1 MSASKENEPKRRE
14 EIGFIPY
21 QIETPAHLAG
31 FPRNILFA
39 REQAP
44 DGGYLG
50 QVCYYPD
57 SDSLVEDDET
67 KRMAYY
73 RPESSP
79 YWMMVIYEKKTGGWQ
94 TFKYRDEQTVQSAS
108 GRTFKWA
115 LFHTTICGPAEGE
128 V

>member
-1 MSASKENEPKRRE
+1 MSGTNENKPKRRD

-21 QIETPAHLAG
+21 KIETPAHLAG

-57 SDSLVEDDET
+57 ADSFVEDDET

-73 RPESSP
+73 RRESSL
-79 YWMMVIYEKKTGGWQ
+79 YWMIVIFEKKTGRWQ
-94 TFKYRDEQTVQSAS
+94 TIKYRDGQQVRSSS
-108 GRTFKWA
+108 GRDFKWA
-115 LFHTTICGPAEGE
+115 L
-128 V
+128 